1 MAKLH
6 VSSTPVVWLRHSV
19 NPASLIG
26 AAFAPN
32 AQSVTNTAFV
42 GRSHAA
48 PRRDNANC
56 HFAPL
61 QKIVRP
67 ATLINYPKKIAT
79 EVATARAQYSAN

>member
-6 VSSTPVVWLRHSV
+6 VSSAPVAWFRHSV

-26 AAFAPN
+26 AACTPN
-32 AQSVTNTAFV
+32 AQSAANTTLV
-42 GRSHAA
+42 GRRHAA

-56 HFAPL
+56 HFTPL
-61 QKIVRP
+61 PKIECP

-79 EVATARAQYSAN
+79 EVATARA